1 MRFKP
6 TELATII
13 VAAIAFFG
21 SIASAF
27 YTYTARNRELDIEL
41 VKIGI
46 GILRA
51 DPKETQTA
59 GAREWAI
66 RLVEGRSGQS
76 FSDQAK
82 KELLQ
87 NQLIYP
93 SYIDYSE
100 QFTPGRWEALPSGF
114 GESGT
119 CEGCKVFIPKQ
130 PRKQPQSK

>member
-6 TELATII
+6 TEFATII
-13 VAAIAFFG
+13 VATIAFLG
-21 SIASAF
+21 AIASAF

-46 GILRA
+46 AILRA

-66 RLVEGRSGQS
+66 RLVEARSGQS
-76 FSDQAK
+76 FSDEAK

-93 SYIDYSE
+93 DVAYTYE
-100 QFTPGRWEALPSGF
+100 PYTGGQWEVVPGGWGD
-114 GESGT
+114 SGT
-119 CEGCKVFIPKQ
+119 CQGCKLFRPKQ
-130 PRKQPQSK
+130 EQKRAQPK

>member
-13 VAAIAFFG
+13 VAAIAFLG
-21 SIASAF
+21 AIASAF

-66 RLVEGRSGQS
+66 RLVEARSGQP
-76 FSDQAK
+76 FSEEAR

-93 SYIDYSE
+93 SYIDYSVP
-100 QFTPGRWEALPSGF
+100 FTGGRWEAVPGGF
-114 GESGT
+114 GDSGT
-119 CEGCKVFIPKQ
+119 CEGCKVFRPEQ
-130 PRKQPQSK
+130 PQKQPQSK